1 MKAQNRSLFLL
12 ELKLLSVHIFILFTI
27 CFALFHIEFLKLLNL
42 ILQIKIKMSVEEEVE
57 EQDFTILPNF
67 LNENISLKKKKDLY
81 RLPEWMSSLA
91 KRFNSGQIQTETT
104 IPINQITYLDEDLRS
119 ILINDLS
126 IEHLFPVQS
135 QVIPYL
141 IEQNHS
147 HSPIPPADICV
158 SSPTGSGKT
167 LTYVVPLLQC
177 IRQRVTRAIR
187 IVILLPVQDL
197 AEQVYNVVNQIGSKL
212 QLKTA
217 LLAGQHSFEDEQ
229 KVLVKQQLNGS
240 K

>member
-1 MKAQNRSLFLL
+1 
-12 ELKLLSVHIFILFTI
+12 
-27 CFALFHIEFLKLLNL
+27 
-42 ILQIKIKMSVEEEVE
+42 MSVEEGE
-57 EQDFTILPNF
+57 DFTVLPNF
-67 LNENISLKKKKDLY
+67 LNDNSSLKKKKNLY
-81 RLPEWMSSLA
+81 RLPEWMSSFA
-91 KRFNSGQIQTETT
+91 KRFDSGQIQTETT
-104 IPINQITYLDEDLRS
+104 IPINQLDYLDEDLRS

-126 IEHLFPVQS
+126 IQHLFPVQS

-141 IEQNHS
+141 IEQNRS
-147 HSPIPPADICV
+147 HSPIPPSDICV

-167 LTYVVPLLQC
+167 LTYVIPLVQC
-177 IRQRVTRAIR
+177 IRQRVIRAIR

-197 AEQVYNVVNQIGSKL
+197 AEQVYHVVNQIGNKL

-240 K
+240 KGIIFDLASYLKQNMFVLKIGHHRLISSFVHLVVLLNILVEHLDFL